1 MKLVEQNDEADYK
14 KMYDLNKQ
22 KQLNMGNLL
31 EIIDGINEMHGRILI
46 ITTNY
51 REKLDKAL
59 TRPGRIDLE
68 IEFKRSNVEDINN
81 IYDKFYGIP
90 IKDIENIQDNVW
102 TPAEIRKVLFEN
114 PYSPQQ
120 ALEIIK
126 SRVTID
132 TSDGEIVN

>member
-1 MKLVEQNDEADYK
+1 
-14 KMYDLNKQ
+14 
-22 KQLNMGNLL
+22 MGNLL

-68 IEFKRSNVEDINN
+68 IKFQRSKTDDINN
-81 IYDKFYGIP
+81 IYKKFYGEQI
-90 IKDIENIQDNVW
+90 DNMENIQENVW
-102 TPAEIRKVLFEN
+102 TPAEIRKILFEN
-114 PYSPQQ
+114 PFDREK

-126 SRVTID
+126 SRVTLD
-132 TSDGEIVN
+132 TSDGEMVT